1 MEDFQHVGYS
11 KEVIEFVA
19 VAKEFC
25 DFVETAPQMQRRD
38 FIQRLQKFIPLI
50 YLKGSLLPES
60 DSGDSGLIEDI
71 VTEDDYN
78 YLYGQ
83 LHRLL
88 GEYDEYL
95 EVFDDNMQFSE
106 VPVVHSIAEK
116 TCDIYQDLKNFIS
129 SFRCGIPEVIGEAL
143 WQLNNSFELYWG
155 KACAGVLRAVH
166 HAVYQ
171 VKDAHDSVFENVD
184 SFKKDHRSERNRSV
198 TSLRVYGRSE
208 GNRRG
213 KAGRGGG

>member
-38 FIQRLQKFIPLI
+38 FIQRLQKFIP
-50 YLKGSLLPES
+50 
-60 DSGDSGLIEDI
+60 
-71 VTEDDYN
+71 
-78 YLYGQ
+78 
-83 LHRLL
+83 
-88 GEYDEYL
+88 
-95 EVFDDNMQFSE
+95 FDDNMQFSE

-171 VKDAHDSVFENVD
+171 IKDEDD
-184 SFKKDHRSERNRSV
+184 
-198 TSLRVYGRSE
+198 
-208 GNRRG
+208 
-213 KAGRGGG
+213 

>member
-1 MEDFQHVGYS
+1 
-11 KEVIEFVA
+11 
-19 VAKEFC
+19 
-25 DFVETAPQMQRRD
+25 MQRRD

-83 LHRLL
+83 LHQLL

-171 VKDAHDSVFENVD
+171 IRDEDD
-184 SFKKDHRSERNRSV
+184 
-198 TSLRVYGRSE
+198 
-208 GNRRG
+208 
-213 KAGRGGG
+213 